1 MTTKRLLI
9 TGIVQGVGFRPFV
22 YNLARKF
29 GLKGY
34 VKNIN
39 SNVSILIQHQNI
51 AKMADFIRELRRNP
65 PQNAIISKVRIQ
77 TQKNKKIYK
86 NFIIIESEKDDNAD
100 FYSAIPRDLA
110 LCDECEKEL
119 KNPRNRRFGYAF
131 INCINCGPRWSI
143 IESLPYDRERT
154 AMKDFQMCE
163 SCESEYC
170 NVKNRRFHAQPNSCG
185 QCGIKMSLFDN
196 KGDEIILDSGES
208 GESSDL
214 SDLRGKKSVLDSCD
228 SRESQSKIFDFLRT
242 QIKNGKII
250 CFKGIGGF
258 NLICAVESNAIAT
271 LRTRKNRPRKPFA
284 IMFRD
289 IKCAKKYFHISK
301 AEENAL
307 LSPSAPI
314 VLLSRPKVALPQN
327 LSYNLNTYGVI
338 IAYSALHKLLFK
350 HYSKPL
356 IFTSANLSGESIITQ
371 KATAQAKIAHIFDY
385 LVDYNRAIINPI
397 DDSLKRILRGGKVA
411 TLRAGR
417 GDYPLLKISKFKSD
431 EVILALGANQ
441 KSQIA
446 IFFNHYVLISRY
458 IGDLDNIDSI
468 FALKREILFLLK
480 LYNLTPSVILCD
492 CHRFYESSKM
502 AADLAQQFGAKV
514 ARIYHHRAHFYSNL
528 FDNNLAFESQKDIL
542 CVVFD
547 GTGMGENSTIW
558 GGEFFLMGNL
568 FLGNHLDYFGDKIS
582 LNGRPSPI
590 SLISRQNNPKHYR
603 NYFDCDSPC
612 ESTTNQTQNCNSPSL
627 RENERSEFSW
637 QSKQNKCASAHRI
650 SPDSWCKKSESKGA
664 VVPPADFLLESEKR
678 GSPPKSEKRQL
689 LARRGSGAGGA
700 ALLRKEKDDNDLIDS
715 KADLSAELRCKIV
728 SKINFSKVTIQ

>member
-39 SNVSILIQHQNI
+39 SNVSILIQSENM

-65 PQNAIISKVRIQ
+65 PRNAIISKVRIQ

-86 NFIIIESEKDDNAD
+86 KFIIIESEKDSNAD
-100 FYSAIPRDLA
+100 FYSAIPCDLA
-110 LCDECEKEL
+110 LCAECEKEL

-154 AMKDFQMCE
+154 AMKDFKMCE
-163 SCESEYC
+163 SCESEYR

-196 KGDEIILDSGES
+196 KGGEIILDSWDSSES
-208 GESSDL
+208 GESSDS
-214 SDLRGKKSVLDSCD
+214 SDSRGKKSVLDSSY
-228 SRESQSKIFDFLRT
+228 SRESQGKIFDFLHT

-258 NLICAVESNAIAT
+258 NLICAVESRTIAT
-271 LRTRKNRPRKPFA
+271 LRMRKNRPRKPFA

-314 VLLSRPKVALPQN
+314 VLLSTPKVKLPQN

-350 HYSKPL
+350 RYSKPL

-397 DDSLKRILRGGKVA
+397 
-411 TLRAGR
+411 T
-417 GDYPLLKISKFKSD
+417 
-431 EVILALGANQ
+431 
-441 KSQIA
+441 
-446 IFFNHYVLISRY
+446 
-458 IGDLDNIDSI
+458 
-468 FALKREILFLLK
+468 
-480 LYNLTPSVILCD
+480 
-492 CHRFYESSKM
+492 
-502 AADLAQQFGAKV
+502 
-514 ARIYHHRAHFYSNL
+514 
-528 FDNNLAFESQKDIL
+528 
-542 CVVFD
+542 
-547 GTGMGENSTIW
+547 
-558 GGEFFLMGNL
+558 
-568 FLGNHLDYFGDKIS
+568 
-582 LNGRPSPI
+582 
-590 SLISRQNNPKHYR
+590 
-603 NYFDCDSPC
+603 
-612 ESTTNQTQNCNSPSL
+612 
-627 RENERSEFSW
+627 
-637 QSKQNKCASAHRI
+637 
-650 SPDSWCKKSESKGA
+650 A
-664 VVPPADFLLESEKR
+664 V
-678 GSPPKSEKRQL
+678 
-689 LARRGSGAGGA
+689 
-700 ALLRKEKDDNDLIDS
+700 
-715 KADLSAELRCKIV
+715 
-728 SKINFSKVTIQ
+728 